1 MQNAIKLEI
10 IINNNK
16 KSHMWK
22 LKNTLPN
29 NLKVKE
35 KNLNGNLLRTGT
47 K

>member
-10 IINNNK
+10 IINNK
-16 KSHMWK
+16 KSHTWK

-35 KNLNGNLLRTGT
+35 KILVETC
-47 K
+47 